1 MHKVLI
7 YTNGH
12 IEMNQDD
19 ILKNLKN
26 FMRNKKLIILF
37 ILIISNIFAQKVDT
51 IINVGI
57 YKSYFNIS
65 MKQCFYV
72 TYTLSKGGGDCDR
85 DKFRF
90 KNDTKLK
97 TATNKDYKGSG
108 YDMGHMANAED
119 FAFDCI
125 LDEKTFR
132 FYNCLP
138 QTPNLNRG
146 SWHKWENTIRDES
159 QKDSLYILCG
169 GRFTN
174 KSKKIGSIF
183 VPNNCWKVVQHINTK
198 EIIHILYFS
207 NIENNN
213 TVLEFTEI
221 RQLEAL
227 LGNKILII

>member
-1 MHKVLI
+1 
-7 YTNGH
+7 
-12 IEMNQDD
+12 MNQNN

-26 FMRNKKLIILF
+26 FMRNKLLIIL
-37 ILIISNIFAQKVDT
+37 LISVSSIFAQKIDT
-51 IINVGI
+51 IINNGV
-57 YKSYFNIS
+57 YKSYFNINL
-65 MKQCFYV
+65 KQCVYV
-72 TYTLSKGGGDCDR
+72 TYTLSNGGGDCNR

-90 KNDTKLK
+90 INDTKLK
-97 TATNKDYKGSG
+97 TATNKDYKSSG

-119 FAFDCI
+119 FAFDCK

-146 SWHKWENTIRDES
+146 SWRKWENIIRDES
-159 QKDSLYILCG
+159 QKDTLYILCG
-169 GRFTN
+169 GRFTS

-183 VPNNCWKVVQHINTK
+183 VPNNCWKVVQNINTK
-198 EIIHILYFS
+198 EITHILYFS

-221 RQLEAL
+221 KQLESL
-227 LGNKILII
+227 LGYKIPILN